1 MNVSTVVLC
10 ILLACTLYMFSIQI
24 SASEYKIHVGRK
36 MGTVVIQAMYR
47 VKTLP
52 ESEKPVFTT
61 QSTHIVTQNHY

>member
-36 MGTVVIQAMYR
+36 MGTVVIQAM
-47 VKTLP
+47 
-52 ESEKPVFTT
+52 F
-61 QSTHIVTQNHY
+61 